1 MEASATTTWLARDR
15 FARLA
20 DGLAVAVAVS
30 LPWSTS
36 ATSILVGL
44 WLLALLPTLDF
55 ASLRRA
61 LAHPAGGLPVALVVL
76 AVVGMLWADVPFA
89 ERFGGIRG
97 PHKLLM
103 IPLLL
108 VQFRRSDKGTRVIG
122 GFLAS
127 CTALL
132 AVSWVIA
139 IWPSTTFWQSR
150 WSGNVWAGVPVKDY
164 LVQSGEF
171 LICAF
176 ALTHLTFDAWRDGR
190 RDRAVVFAALALIFL
205 ANIVFVA
212 TGRSSLVVFAVLVV
226 IVGLRWFDWKG
237 RLGVIVGVA
246 MLAAAAWAASPYLRV
261 RVAGVANEIASY
273 RTTGEENSSG
283 YRIEFWKKSVQFIA
297 EAPII
302 GHGTGSIY
310 DLFRHA
316 AVGDR
321 GAAAAVTGNPHNL
334 TFEVAI
340 QLGLIGV
347 VMLYAMWGA
356 QLMLFRGSGL
366 AAWIGLGLVVQDIV
380 SSLFLS
386 HIFDFTTGWIY
397 VFGVGVL
404 GGMVL
409 RGERSSQEA
418 RRSDPAPAGWRPA
431 ANAGNE

>member
-1 MEASATTTWLARDR
+1 MEASAITSWLARDR
-15 FARLA
+15 LARLA

-44 WLLALLPTLDF
+44 WLLALLPTLDL

-61 LAHPAGGLPVALVVL
+61 VAHPAGGLPVALVVL
-76 AVVGMLWADVPFA
+76 AAIGILWADVPFD
-89 ERFGGIRG
+89 ERFGALRG
-97 PHKLLM
+97 PHKLLV

-108 VQFRRSDKGTRVIG
+108 LQFRRSDQGPRVIG
-122 GFLAS
+122 GFLAA

-132 AVSWVIA
+132 AVSWVIEF
-139 IWPSTTFWQSR
+139 WPSTAFWQSR
-150 WSGNVWAGVPVKDY
+150 WSGYVWAGVPVKDY

-171 LICAF
+171 LICAY
-176 ALTHLTFDAWRDGR
+176 ALTHLAFDAWRDGR
-190 RDRAVVFAALALIFL
+190 RGRAVMLAALALVFL

-212 TGRSSLVVFAVLVV
+212 TGRSSLVVFAVLVL
-226 IVGLRWFDWKG
+226 IVGLRRFDWKG

-246 MLAAAAWAASPYLRV
+246 VLAAAAWAASPYLRV
-261 RVAGVANEIASY
+261 RVAGVADEIASY
-273 RTTGEENSSG
+273 RSSNGENSTG

-310 DLFRHA
+310 DLFRRS
-316 AVGDR
+316 AVGH
-321 GAAAAVTGNPHNL
+321 GGVAAAVTGNPHNL
-334 TFEVAI
+334 TFEIAI

-347 VMLYAMWGA
+347 VVLYAMWGA

-409 RGERSSQEA
+409 RGERSAQEPL
-418 RRSDPAPAGWRPA
+418 RPDSGTAGWRRA